1 MRDGAQTVNLAKC
14 NVLFG
19 VGIGFE
25 YERSFMSDIFAMQR
39 ANGDWF
45 ALDHHGGVRVPL
57 FHSIHDAMMARLHN
71 FGLLLFNPVVV
82 DAVFLKKI
90 APLPGEDAVDF
101 CMVDDPFASLNSGSI
116 VGRRD
121 LALLIRPDE
130 HQSIEAVE
138 TWEDE
143 GGKSASVRNVR
154 ERPLSPSSV

>member
-1 MRDGAQTVNLAKC
+1 
-14 NVLFG
+14 
-19 VGIGFE
+19 
-25 YERSFMSDIFAMQR
+25 MSDIFALQR

-45 ALDHHGGVRVPL
+45 AFDHHGGLRVPL

-71 FGLLLFNPVVV
+71 FGLLLFKPVLV
-82 DAVFLKKI
+82 DALFLKKI

-101 CMVDDPFASLNSGSI
+101 CMVDDPFASLNSGSA

-130 HQSIEAVE
+130 HERIEHNGKILPGSFQRDHEAVE

-143 GGKSASVRNVR
+143 GGKSAKCA
-154 ERPLSPSSV
+154 